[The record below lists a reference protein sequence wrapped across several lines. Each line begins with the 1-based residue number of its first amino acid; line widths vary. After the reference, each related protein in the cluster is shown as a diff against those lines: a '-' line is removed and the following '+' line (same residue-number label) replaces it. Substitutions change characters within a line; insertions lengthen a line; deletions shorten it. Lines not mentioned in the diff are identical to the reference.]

1 MPRPG
6 LVVFDCDGTLVDSQR
21 AIVACM
27 NAAFAATGADLPDPE
42 AVRRVIGLPLA
53 TCVAQIA
60 PLLDQAAH
68 GRIVEA
74 YKEQFFV
81 LRQRDDHDE
90 PLFDG
95 ALGLLDRLDELGVT
109 MGIAT
114 GKGRRGLM
122 AVLESHGLATRFAT
136 LQTGD
141 LGPGKPHP
149 AMLERAM
156 AETGVDAAATVMIG
170 DTSFDMQ
177 MARSAGVRA
186 LGVTWG
192 YHHEQELRH
201 AGAHLL
207 VNNFA
212 ALERALFDGPE
223 APCA

>member
-27 NAAFAATGADLPDPE
+27 NAAFADAGVAGPDPG

-60 PLLDQAAH
+60 PDLDRSTH

-81 LRQRDDHDE
+81 LRQREDHDE

-95 ALGLLDRLDELGVT
+95 ARDLLDRLDETGVM

-114 GKGRRGLM
+114 GKGRRGLL
-122 AVLESHGLATRFAT
+122 AVLEQHGLATRFVT

-141 LGPGKPHP
+141 NGPGKPHP

-156 AETGVDAAATVMIG
+156 VETGIEAAATVMIG

-177 MARSAGVRA
+177 MARAAGVRGV
-186 LGVTWG
+186 GVTWG
-192 YHHEQELRH
+192 YHPADALRL
-201 AGAHLL
+201 AGAELL
-207 VNNFA
+207 VDSFS
-212 ALERALFDGPE
+212 ALERVLFDGQE
-223 APCA
+223 VPCA